1 MSRPLLG
8 PRIASVYEL
17 QAEWLE
23 PRLNE
28 LGVSWSSFQLLSTVA
43 SAGDEASQIE
53 VARRLGVTA
62 ATLSESVQSHIERG
76 LLRQVT
82 SEKDKRV
89 RLLVLTPT
97 STRLVQE
104 IRNLVIE
111 SEQVMV
117 KGLQFSET
125 SNAASILDRVL
136 SNLRSTQG

>member
-62 ATLSESVQSHIERG
+62 ATLSESVQSHVERG
-76 LLRQVT
+76 LLRQVP